1 MSVHSPQFIILLSK
15 NQAIIEMT
23 DRLMYRARSAKDNTE
38 EVGEEYDP
46 QDVSHSVKQYIQSN

>member
-38 EVGEEYDP
+38 VGEEYDS
-46 QDVSHSVKQYIQSN
+46 QDVSHSVIQYIQGN